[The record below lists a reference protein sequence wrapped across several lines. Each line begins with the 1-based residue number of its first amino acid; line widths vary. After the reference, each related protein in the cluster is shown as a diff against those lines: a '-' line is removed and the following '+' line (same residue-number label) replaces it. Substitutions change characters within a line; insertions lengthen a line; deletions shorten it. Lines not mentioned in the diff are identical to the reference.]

1 MTRAI
6 ILAAGLG
13 SRLGSL
19 SDERP
24 KPLLPVCDIPLIR
37 YALAHLVGHGIT
49 DVAVN
54 LYHHGELI
62 EAALGDGS
70 AFGAQIV
77 YSHEEILLGTGGGLR
92 RMGDWLTDGGK
103 ASFLVLN
110 GKILIDVDL
119 GALFHQHQ
127 RDDNAATMVVRE
139 VPDAQRWGAIHVDG
153 TRVVGMLDRG
163 QKATATMFTG
173 VHAISPRLLAR
184 LPREGES
191 DSIRQ
196 AYLPAL
202 ADGDRLGAL
211 VYDGYFQEHST
222 PHRYLEGNWNALS
235 GRARLTHPPGQLVG
249 VDQSARI
256 ADSAIIHGQVRIG
269 PRATV
274 GDGARIGPL
283 CVIGADAVIAA
294 GAVLERVVVWSGAN
308 AQGALSDVIVT
319 PHGVTSG
326 APGAKD

>member
-1 MTRAI
+1 VTQHRAI

-13 SRLGSL
+13 SRLGAL

-37 YALAHLVGHGIT
+37 FALAHLVGHGIT
-49 DVAVN
+49 DVAIN
-54 LYHHGELI
+54 LFHRGDLI

-70 AFGAQIV
+70 AYGAKLV

-103 ASFLVLN
+103 QSFVVMN

-119 GALFHQHQ
+119 QALVAQHH
-127 RDDNAATMVVRE
+127 RDDDAATMVVRQ

-153 TRVVGMLDRG
+153 NRITGILDRG
-163 QKATATMFTG
+163 QPALATMFTG
-173 VHAISPRLLAR
+173 VHVIAPRLLDR
-184 LPREGES
+184 LPAQGES

-202 ADGDRLGAL
+202 SDGDRLGAV

-235 GRARLTHPPGQLVG
+235 GKASLTHPPGPLVG
-249 VDQSARI
+249 IDVTAKIDGTVDEL
-256 ADSAIIHGQVRIG
+256 VRIG
-269 PRATV
+269 PNAVVER
-274 GDGARIGPL
+274 GASVGPL
-283 CVIGADAVIAA
+283 CVVGSNAVVAA
-294 GAVLERVVVWSGAN
+294 GASLKRVVVWPGAR
-308 AQGALSDVIVT
+308 AEGHLSDVIVT
-319 PHGVTSG
+319 PHAVVSG
-326 APGAKD
+326 ARGAKD

>member
-1 MTRAI
+1 MPRAI

-49 DVAVN
+49 DVAIN

-62 EAALGDGS
+62 EAALGDGR
-70 AFGAQIV
+70 AFGANIV
-77 YSHEEILLGTGGGLR
+77 YSHEQTLLGTGGGLR
-92 RMGDWLTDGGK
+92 RIGDWLTDGGR
-103 ASFLVLN
+103 ASFLVMN

-119 GALFHQHQ
+119 GAVLRQHD

-139 VPDAQRWGAIHVDG
+139 VPDARRWGAIHVEG
-153 TRVVGMLDRG
+153 TKVVGILDQGR
-163 QKATATMFTG
+163 QATATMFTG
-173 VHAISPRLLAR
+173 VHVIAPRLLQR
-184 LPREGES
+184 LPPDGES

-202 ADGDRLGAL
+202 ADQERLGAV
-211 VYDGYFQEHST
+211 VYGGYFQEHST

-235 GRARLTHPPGQLVG
+235 GRAQLRYPPGPLVG
-249 VDQSARI
+249 VDPSAQV
-256 ADSAIIHGQVRIG
+256 AGSTLVDQPVRIG
-269 PRATV
+269 PGATI
-274 GDGARIGPL
+274 GAGARVGPL
-283 CVIGADAVIAA
+283 CVVGAGAVVAP
-294 GAVLERVVVWSGAN
+294 GAVLERVVVWPGAH
-308 AQGALSDVIVT
+308 AQGSLSDVIVT
-319 PHGVTSG
+319 PHAVVSG
-326 APGAKD
+326 APGPKD